1 MDIDMDTRGRQYKSF
16 QEIVRD
22 SHKIQDY
29 MIKCKSSHTILFTWS
44 KDRLLCSHCGN
55 WVYKD
60 KKTEIKYKMKEYLKW
75 QI

>member
-1 MDIDMDTRGRQYKSF
+1 MDIDKDTRGRQFKSF

-29 MIKCKSSHTILFTWS
+29 MVKCKCSHTMLFTGN
-44 KDRLLCSHCGN
+44 KDRLCCSHCGN

-60 KKTEIKYKMKEYLKW
+60 KKTEIKYKMKEYLK
-75 QI
+75 

>member
-1 MDIDMDTRGRQYKSF
+1 MDIDKDTRGRQYKSF

-29 MIKCKSSHTILFTWS
+29 MIKCKCSHTMLFTGN
-44 KDRLLCSHCGN
+44 KDRLCCSHCGN

-60 KKTEIKYKMKEYLKW
+60 KKTEIKYKIKEYLK
-75 QI
+75 